1 MAVQKDNN
9 QFTPMN
15 KILCL
20 LTFWVCSNPFVYAQ
34 YKNVTFDYERSSF
47 NDGQPLP
54 AESYFL
60 VSGEVAPEVE
70 MVEIRI
76 FPASEKDAKS
86 LYQGIWKRPE
96 IKEGNTFQIPISYNL
111 RSSSKYNFR
120 VAYYKRIDSTSS
132 QQFRNQLYAHLDAY
146 VDQRVQVEK
155 NRLRLTAPPRQIIHD
170 LNAIVERSTLYY
182 NNRSNIAFPGFSDMV
197 TRGFEN
203 LKNKSLSPGK
213 YNQNK
218 GEGESKQVMKNEF
231 ADEQIGRLKEMIHGE
246 VNAVLNT
253 DLLTVTDS
261 KDVKNYPTEKLRSS
275 LTLNLG
281 YGGVYFSGDINN
293 LSYGSAP
300 YAGVSFP
307 LGNKAFASK
316 FLSRTT
322 LSAGVFIKNFSNPEG
337 QTISG
342 PVVGLPV
349 YVGLGY
355 PIVDFLRLN
364 VGAAVLQNSTVA
376 PSGINLQQ
384 VFVRPYVGL
393 SVDIN
398 IWLGLGKNKL

>member
-1 MAVQKDNN
+1 MS
-9 QFTPMN
+9 

-20 LTFWVCSNPFVYAQ
+20 LAFWVCSNSFVYAQ

-47 NDGQPLP
+47 NEGQPLP

-70 MVEIRI
+70 IVEIRVLQG
-76 FPASEKDAKS
+76 SEKDSKP

-96 IKEGNTFQIPISYNL
+96 IKNGNTFQIPISYNL
-111 RSSSKYNFR
+111 RSNSKYDFR
-120 VAYYKRIDSTSS
+120 IAYYKRIDSTSS
-132 QQFRNQLYAHLDAY
+132 QQFRDQLFAYLDTY

-155 NRLRLTAPPRQIIHD
+155 NRLRLTAPPRQIIRD

-182 NNRSNIAFPGFSDMV
+182 NNRSNVSFPGFSDMV
-197 TRGFEN
+197 VRGFEL
-203 LKNKSLSPGK
+203 LKNKSLAPGK
-213 YNQNK
+213 HNQNK
-218 GEGESKQVMKNEF
+218 GEGDSKQVMKNEF
-231 ADEQIGRLKEMIHGE
+231 ADEQIQSLKQMIHGE

-281 YGGVYFSGDINN
+281 YGGVYLAGNINN

-316 FLSRTT
+316 FLSRTS
-322 LSAGVFIKNFSNPEG
+322 LSAGVFLRNFSNAEG

-349 YVGLGY
+349 YVALGY
-355 PIVDFLRLN
+355 PIMDFLRLN
-364 VGAAVLQNSTVA
+364 VGAAVLQNSSTA